1 MKKNL
6 ARVLS
11 ALLCVAL
18 LCAIAAYASEVG
30 TCGSAQINSH
40 LPSLRKGTDGVLY
53 ILTSVTT
60 NRFMNKLGTTSVE
73 LQQLFGTRWVTIATY
88 TPEQFPQLMST
99 NVATHTLVLTYEY
112 SGPTATYRAL
122 AHYYAESDTMIS
134 TVTGISRS
142 VSYP

>member
-1 MKKNL
+1 MKKNV

-11 ALLCVAL
+11 VLLCVAL
-18 LCAIAAYASEVG
+18 LCAIPAYAAEAG
-30 TCGSAQINSH
+30 TNGSKQINSH
-40 LPSLRKGTDGVLY
+40 QTSLYKGTDGVLY

-73 LQQLFGTRWVTIATY
+73 LQRLYGSDWVTIATY
-88 TPEQFPQLMST
+88 TLSQFPEMMET
-99 NVATHTLVLTYEY
+99 NQATHTLVLTFRT
-112 SGPTATYRAL
+112 SRPTATYRAL

-134 TVTGISRS
+134 TCTGTSRS

>member
-1 MKKNL
+1 MKKNI

-11 ALLCVAL
+11 VLLCVAL
-18 LCAIAAYASEVG
+18 LCAIPAYAAEAG
-30 TCGSAQINSH
+30 TNGSAQISYH
-40 LPSLRKGTDGVLY
+40 LTSLRKGTDGVLY
-53 ILTSVTT
+53 IATSVTT
-60 NRFMNKLGTTSVE
+60 NRLMNKLGASSVE
-73 LQQLFGTRWVTIATY
+73 LQRLTGSNWVTVATY
-88 TPEQFPQLMST
+88 TPEQFPAMMGT
-99 NVATHTLVLTYEY
+99 NEATHTLVLTFEY

>member
-1 MKKNL
+1 MTKKF
-6 ARVLS
+6 ARILS
-11 ALLCVAL
+11 ILLCLAL
-18 LCAIAAYASEVG
+18 LCAIPAYAAEAG
-30 TCGSAQINSH
+30 TNGSAQISYH
-40 LPSLRKGTDGVLY
+40 QTDLAKGTDGVLY

-60 NRFMNKLGTTSVE
+60 NRLMNKLGTTSVE